1 MRILLDTNILLRIVQ
16 KNSPDH
22 VAARSAVLSL
32 AKTDIDLCLVPQ
44 VIYEFWAVATRPA
57 NVNGLGMA
65 VAAADQSVQELIRD
79 FLLLKDERGI
89 FAHWQ
94 SLVVNHVI
102 QGKASHDAR
111 LVAAMQRHGLTNLLT
126 FNAGDFQRFQAI
138 NVLTPAEIV
147 AGRIPRA

>member
-1 MRILLDTNILLRIVQ
+1 MEA
-16 KNSPDH
+16 S
-22 VAARSAVLSL
+22 
-32 AKTDIDLCLVPQ
+32 
-44 VIYEFWAVATRPA
+44 
-57 NVNGLGMA
+57 
-65 VAAADQSVQELIRD
+65 AADQSVQELIRD

-89 FAHWQ
+89 FGPWQ
-94 SLVVNHVI
+94 SLVVNHAI

-138 NVLTPAEIV
+138 NVLAPAEIV